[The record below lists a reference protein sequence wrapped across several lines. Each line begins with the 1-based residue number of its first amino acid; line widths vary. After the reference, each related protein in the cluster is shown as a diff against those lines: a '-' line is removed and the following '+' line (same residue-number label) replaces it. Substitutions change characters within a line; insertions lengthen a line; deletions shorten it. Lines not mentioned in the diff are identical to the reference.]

1 MIPNRWVGVGLAS
14 ALALGCGGAQDVGET
29 TGGPLEEAPPEPAGP
44 VSASG
49 TEEARVTVGEAGGTL
64 SLTNGA
70 RLEIPRGA
78 LAGDTEVALQVGAD
92 GRAFSDAE
100 RQRPLGPMINVNPAI
115 LAIEGT
121 AFTVSI
127 PEQPLP
133 SGFEQSDLAFAMEEV
148 DAEQR
153 AIDTLGT
160 QTRWQF
166 YPVRVENGR
175 FRAEIG
181 GLPGH
186 RLQFGVAR

>member
-1 MIPNRWVGVGLAS
+1 MKLRIIGC
-14 ALALGCGGAQDVGET
+14 ALALMCAGCGGSQDVGET
-29 TGGPLEEAPPEPAGP
+29 TGGPLVEPEPEPAGP

-49 TEEARVTVGEAGGTL
+49 TEEARAAVGEAGGTL

-70 RLEIPRGA
+70 RLEIPAGA
-78 LAGDTEVALQVGAD
+78 LQGETEVALQVGAD
-92 GRAFSDAE
+92 GRAFGDAE
-100 RQRPLGPMINVNPAI
+100 RQRPLGPMINVVPAI
-115 LAIEGT
+115 LATEGT
-121 AFTVSI
+121 SFSISI

-133 SGFEQSDLAFAMEEV
+133 SGFESSDLAFAMEEV
-148 DAEQR
+148 DDDQR

-166 YPVRVENGR
+166 YPVRVEGGR
-175 FRAEIG
+175 FRADVG